1 MVTRDVQENALV
13 RVGIAGQC
21 FLVLSELAGKKK
33 RRDKKWERRF
43 LRALVST
50 IIHSHACSLR
60 PEQLLRSKGNF
71 SYADFTSPLITRHK
85 LDRIY

>member
-13 RVGIAGQC
+13 RVGIDGQC

-43 LRALVST
+43 LIAWSPPSFTHTLAASALNSYYGV
-50 IIHSHACSLR
+50 
-60 PEQLLRSKGNF
+60 KG
-71 SYADFTSPLITRHK
+71 TSPMPISPLP
-85 LDRIY
+85 